1 MYEEQVINII
11 KKETAFMASVDG
23 NRPRIR
29 PMRVFVDDTGH
40 LWMFSRYDSQK
51 VAALQ
56 ANPRVELAFSSRD
69 KSYLTIYGSLNDQ
82 TKPGTPEYRVI
93 RDFMLKT
100 FPNMDKYFK
109 EGEQD
114 SFILYKL
121 DVHEVHY
128 MLPNREVTS
137 QVNLPMTYSAET
149 DVAFCKGGFCL
160 FEDK

>member
-1 MYEEQVINII
+1 MYEDKVIDII
-11 KKETAFMASVDG
+11 KNETAFLASVDG

-40 LWMFSRYDSQK
+40 LWLFSRFDSKK
-51 VAALQ
+51 VQEWQ
-56 ANPRVELAFSSRD
+56 ANPRVELAFTGKD
-69 KSYLTIYGSLNDQ
+69 QSYLTIYGTIKDQ

-93 RDFMLKT
+93 RDMIFNS
-100 FPNMDKYFK
+100 FPNMEKYFG

-114 SFILYKL
+114 SFVLFGL

-128 MLPNREVTS
+128 MLPSREVVT

-149 DVAFCKGGFCL
+149 DVAFCQGGFCL